1 MAYTY
6 HPFADVFPLLEG
18 DDFAKLLEDIR
29 EHGQREPVILYDGK
43 ILDGR
48 NRYRAC
54 VELGIPPLFEY
65 SKASTD
71 DEALRESVS
80 RNLHRRHLTASQKA
94 MVGADLLPMFEAMAK
109 VRQIQ
114 AGVEHGRGQKVPAN
128 LREPI
133 EAGGEASHQA
143 AEVAQASAR
152 SVQSAKNV
160 KADGIPDLV
169 SAVRAGDIAVSRAEE
184 VSKLEPE
191 LQREVVARVKDGE
204 KASEV
209 VREIKT
215 SSLGAL
221 LMSESNEWYTPSE
234 YVEAARRVM
243 GSIDLDPAS
252 CPQANETVN
261 ASTFYTKEDDGF
273 TQTWSGKVWCNP
285 PYGKEDGESNQG
297 RWTRRLIDA
306 YESGEIEEAV
316 FLVNAVTD
324 RSWFEPFWNY
334 AICFVSRRIKFY
346 SPDKRSA
353 NPTHGSVIVY
363 LGDDIEAF
371 IDHFQE
377 FGRVVVSVP
386 NLQHISTCTGD

>member
-1 MAYTY
+1 
-6 HPFADVFPLLEG
+6 

-54 VELGIPPLFEY
+54 VELGIPPLFEH

-94 MVGADLLPMFEAMAK
+94 MIGADLLPMFEAMAK
-109 VRQIQ
+109 DRQGERTDI
-114 AGVEHGRGQKVPAN
+114 RAN
-128 LREPI
+128 LRECSK
-133 EAGGEASHQA
+133 ATGSKASAQA
-143 AEVAQASAR
+143 AEVAQVSAR
-152 SVQSAKNV
+152 SVESAKNV

-191 LQREVVARVKDGE
+191 LQREVVARVQDGE

-285 PYGKEDGESNQG
+285 PYGKDDGESNQG

-377 FGRVVVSVP
+377 FGRIVVSVP
-386 NLQHISTCTGD
+386 NLQHISTCTGE

>member
-54 VELGIPPLFEY
+54 VELGIPPLFEH

-109 VRQIQ
+109 DRQGERTDIDANWHQ
-114 AGVEHGRGQKVPAN
+114 CSKERGPQ
-128 LREPI
+128 
-133 EAGGEASHQA
+133 ASHQA
-143 AEVAQASAR
+143 AEAAQSSAR
-152 SVQSAKNV
+152 QVHRAKNV

-215 SSLGAL
+215 TNLGAL

-285 PYGKEDGESNQG
+285 PYGKDDGESNQG

-377 FGRVVVSVP
+377 FGRIVVSVP
-386 NLQHISTCTGD
+386 NLQHISTCTGE

>member
-54 VELGIPPLFEY
+54 VELGIPPLFEH

-80 RNLHRRHLTASQKA
+80 RNLHRRHLTASQRA

-109 VRQIQ
+109 DRQGERTDIS
-114 AGVEHGRGQKVPAN
+114 AHGRQCSKETGSK
-128 LREPI
+128 
-133 EAGGEASHQA
+133 ASAQA
-143 AEVAQASAR
+143 AEVSQSSAR
-152 SVQSAKNV
+152 QVERAKNI

-169 SAVRAGDIAVSRAEE
+169 SAVRAGDIAVRRAEE

-191 LQREVVARVKDGE
+191 LQREVVARVQDGE

-209 VREIKT
+209 VREIKGGDNLAYT
-215 SSLGAL
+215 LSN
-221 LMSESNEWYTPSE
+221 SNEWYTPAL
-234 YVEAARRVM
+234 YVDAARKLM
-243 GSIDLDPAS
+243 GGIDLDPAS
-252 CPQANETVN
+252 CEQANEIVN

-273 TQTWSGKVWCNP
+273 SKAWRGRVWMNP
-285 PYGKEDGESNQG
+285 PYGVVDGVSNVSRWSSKLIES
-297 RWTRRLIDA
+297 
-306 YESGEIEEAV
+306 YKSGEVTSAV
-316 FLVNAVTD
+316 FLLNSLTSA
-324 RSWFEPFWNY
+324 SWFEPLFDHS
-334 AICFVSRRIKFY
+334 ICFVRRRIRFI
-346 SPDKRSA
+346 SPSGKKNS
-353 NPTHGSVIVY
+353 PPHGNVIVY
-363 LGDDIEAF
+363 LGKDVAGFVDCF
-371 IDHFQE
+371 TQ
-377 FGRVVVSVP
+377 FGRIVLSVP
-386 NLQHISTCTGD
+386 SLKNLSVAKGD